1 MTSHP
6 DVAENLNQA
15 EVLGVLTRAP
25 ADRVKGFVE
34 ELLPE
39 LEAVEVLQNR
49 TGLVMLPMTES
60 VQGATFYLGEVL
72 VAEARVRVG
81 HADGYAACL
90 GRDLQQALAIAIL
103 DAALAA
109 GTQRDRITTF
119 VAELA
124 ADLSAADDRLL
135 RQVEATRVEMETF

>member
-1 MTSHP
+1 MTLSWDLP
-6 DVAENLNQA
+6 EKLDQA
-15 EVLGVLTRAP
+15 AVLGVLSGAP
-25 ADRVKGFVE
+25 AERVKCFVE

-39 LEAVEVLQNR
+39 LEAIEVLQNR

-60 VQGATFYLGEVL
+60 VQGTTFYLGEVL

-81 HADGYAACL
+81 PHDGYAACL

-109 GTQRDRITTF
+109 DRPPDRIATF
-119 VAELA
+119 VAALAAELA
-124 ADLSAADDRLL
+124 AADDQLL